1 DLVPYLNIGEC
12 RFLEVGQ
19 SEENTKYERHQIFLK
34 KVVAINLFIIQH
46 TLNIK
51 HKKKELISIIK
62 NEEVKLSSSEF
73 NQQNTILMSLNLEL
87 NNNKIVNKNTQLN
100 VYNYFQ
106 LLVNT
111 SLILLYYPILQL
123 IPKPVKFS
131 KEENELLLNLV
142 DMSFEIIFKS
152 DNKDSTIN
160 EVDNPLTEIKV
171 LIAGIEKKQTIISC
185 AQFKVL
191 VFVYWNQF
199 HYNWE

>member
-1 DLVPYLNIGEC
+1 
-12 RFLEVGQ
+12 
-19 SEENTKYERHQIFLK
+19 
-34 KVVAINLFIIQH
+34 
-46 TLNIK
+46 
-51 HKKKELISIIK
+51 
-62 NEEVKLSSSEF
+62 
-73 NQQNTILMSLNLEL
+73 MSLNLEL

-185 AQFKVL
+185 AQFAI
-191 VFVYWNQF
+191 FIYVYWNIIYILKDEEVGVG
-199 HYNWE
+199 YNEITNNCKERSLTILNVIKQVSIKSKKEVRNDARLSLIELNRALNRFQLPLDYVEKVNNVMNN